1 MTGPSHGSG
10 RAGTLGRT
18 LPAAGPGDSNRRYM
32 VAIVA
37 IRTQQMIWGI
47 MSTVKT
53 ADSMPMACTRSNP
66 DAAAQRRWAV
76 VLTPPARCVRTSRAT
91 R

>member
-1 MTGPSHGSG
+1 MIGPSHGSG
-10 RAGTLGRT
+10 RSGTLGRT
-18 LPAAGPGDSNRRYM
+18 LPAARPGDSNRRYM

-37 IRTQQMIWGI
+37 SRTQQMIWEI

-53 ADSMPMACTRSNP
+53 TDSMPMACTRNNP
-66 DAAAQRRWAV
+66 DATAQRRWAV
-76 VLTPPARCVRTSRAT
+76 ALTPPAQCVRTSRAT